1 MTHEAYEALVQRLEA
16 YARTHPGRYAVRV
29 GVLAGLAYG
38 YVWLVLLLATALLVG
53 LIRLEIVGGFGGG
66 GMIRIM
72 LALALVVYTILRA
85 LWVPFQP
92 PVGIA
97 IARTDA
103 PGLMA
108 LVDELVGAVHARPFD
123 QVVVSEDV
131 NAAVSQRPRFGLLGG
146 YRNYLIVGLPLAH
159 ALSAEEFR
167 AVLAHEVGHLSRAH
181 GRFGAWIYRI
191 RVMWLRLGEQMQAR
205 RTWGAWLF
213 EWFLKRWSPYFT
225 AYSFVLARSQEYE
238 ADRFAV
244 QMGGAAA
251 LGRAL
256 TRLELAGAWLEPRF
270 WAGVRHRLPDV
281 AEPPAGIIEEFT
293 VAVREAAPPD
303 IARRSLAQALARR
316 TGVADTHPSL
326 SERLRAMGVGP
337 DVATEAAMEPPAA
350 GASAAER
357 YFGAAGN
364 RLIDLLDERWRK
376 LVRAGWA
383 AGHEETARKR
393 IRLEELDQ
401 RAASGPLGESLQWE
415 RCELTH
421 ELRGQE
427 EAEPLL
433 RDLLRAAPDHPF
445 ANLIMGRLLLDR
457 DDESGLALVE
467 RAIERHPACRESGH
481 AVLIA
486 YHERHGRR
494 EEVERQRRLEWSHHD
509 QMAVAEA
516 ERAGVSNTDTLVAHM
531 LPTEEVRRIAEQ
543 LGKFPEV
550 KEAYLARKEVR
561 QFSDVP
567 LYVLGIRLDRPW
579 YRSPTAGSRHLLQR
593 IAAEVKV
600 SGEWLV
606 VALGRDTAGI
616 AEHLKRIPGARLVPP
631 QG

>member
-16 YARTHPGRYAVRV
+16 YARTHPGSYAVRV
-29 GVLAGLAYG
+29 GVLAGLGYG

-72 LALALVVYTILRA
+72 LALVLVVYTILRA

-97 IARTDA
+97 IGRTDA
-103 PGLMA
+103 PALMA

-181 GRFGAWIYRI
+181 GRFGAWIYRV
-191 RVMWLRLGEQMQAR
+191 RAMWLRLGEQMQAR

-213 EWFLKRWSPYFT
+213 EWFLKRWSPYFN
-225 AYSFVLARSQEYE
+225 AYSFVLARAQEYE

-244 QMGGAAA
+244 EMGGAAA

-270 WAGVRHRLPDV
+270 WTGVRRRLPDA
-281 AEPPAGIIEEFT
+281 AEPPAGIIEEFAA
-293 VAVREAAPPD
+293 AVRAAIPSD
-303 IARRSLAQALARR
+303 VAHRTLAQALARR
-316 TGVADTHPSL
+316 TDIADTHPSL
-326 SERLRAMGVGP
+326 SERLRGMGVGP
-337 DVATEAAMEPPAA
+337 DVATEAVAEPPAA
-350 GASAAER
+350 GMTAAER

-364 RLIDLLDERWRK
+364 RLLTRLDEHWRT

-383 AGHEETARKR
+383 AGHEEAARKGS
-393 IRLEELDQ
+393 RLQELDQ
-401 RAASGPLGESLQWE
+401 RATSEPLAESLQWE
-415 RCELTH
+415 RCELAY
-421 ELRGQE
+421 ELHGQE
-427 EAEPLL
+427 AAEPLV
-433 RDLLRAAPDHPF
+433 RDLLRVAPDHPF
-445 ANLIMGRLLLDR
+445 GNLLMGRFLLER
-457 DDESGLALVE
+457 DDGAGVALVE
-467 RAIERHPACRESGH
+467 RAIERHPACREPGH
-481 AVLIA
+481 ALLIA
-486 YHERHGRR
+486 YHERHGRG
-494 EEVERQRRLEWSHHD
+494 EEVERQRRLAWSHDD
-509 QMAVAEA
+509 QLAVAEA
-516 ERAGVSNTDTLVAHM
+516 ERAGVSNTDTLIAHL
-531 LPTEEVRRIAEQ
+531 LPADEVRRVAEQ
-543 LGKFPEV
+543 LATFPEI

-579 YRSPTAGSRHLLQR
+579 YRSPTAGSHALFQR

-606 VALGRDTAGI
+606 VALGQDTAGI
-616 AEHLKRIPGARLVPP
+616 AENLKRIPGARIVPP
-631 QG
+631 

>member
-1 MTHEAYEALVQRLEA
+1 MTHEAYEALVQRLEG
-16 YARTHPGRYAVRV
+16 YARTHAGRYAVRV
-29 GVLAGLAYG
+29 GVLAGLGYG
-38 YVWLVLLLATALLVG
+38 YVWLVLLLATGLLVG
-53 LIRLEIVGGFGGG
+53 LVRLEIVGGFGGG
-66 GMIRIM
+66 GMIRVI
-72 LALALVVYTILRA
+72 LALVLVVYTILRA

-97 IARTDA
+97 ISRTDA
-103 PGLMA
+103 PALMA

-159 ALSAEEFR
+159 ALWAEEFR

-181 GRFGAWIYRI
+181 GRFGAWIYRV

-213 EWFLKRWSPYFT
+213 EWFLKRWSPYFN

-244 QMGGAAA
+244 QMGGAVA

-256 TRLELAGAWLEPRF
+256 TRLELASAWLEPRF
-270 WAGVRHRLPDV
+270 WAGVRRRLPDA
-281 AEPPAGIIEEFT
+281 AEPPVGIIGELAAGVRAAIPSD
-293 VAVREAAPPD
+293 VAH
-303 IARRSLAQALARR
+303 RSLAQALARR
-316 TGVADTHPSL
+316 TDIADTHPSL
-326 SERLRAMGVGP
+326 SDRLRGIGVGSA
-337 DVATEAAMEPPAA
+337 VATEAVAEPLVA
-350 GASAAER
+350 GATAAER

-364 RLIDLLDERWRK
+364 RLLTLLDEHWRT

-383 AGHEETARKR
+383 AGHEEAERKGS
-393 IRLEELDQ
+393 RLQELDQ
-401 RAASGPLGESLQWE
+401 RATSQPLDESLQWE
-415 RCELTH
+415 RCELTS
-421 ELRGQE
+421 EVRGQE

-433 RDLLRAAPDHPF
+433 RDLLQVAPDHPF
-445 ANLIMGRLLLDR
+445 ANLIMGRLLLER
-457 DDESGLALVE
+457 DDGAGVALVE
-467 RAIERHPACRESGH
+467 RAMERHPGCREPGH
-481 AVLIA
+481 ALLIT
-486 YHERHGRR
+486 YHERHGRGQ
-494 EEVERQRRLEWSHHD
+494 EAERQRRLAWSHDD
-509 QMAVAEA
+509 QLAVAEA
-516 ERAGVSNTDTLVAHM
+516 ERAGVINTDTLVAHM
-531 LPTEEVRRIAEQ
+531 LPAEEVRRIADQ
-543 LGKFPEV
+543 LAKFAEI
-550 KEAYLARKEVR
+550 KEAHLARKEVR

-579 YRSPTAGSRHLLQR
+579 YRSPTAGSRDLVQR

-606 VALGRDTAGI
+606 VALGPDTAGI
-616 AEHLKRIPGARLVPP
+616 AENLERIPGARLIPP
-631 QG
+631 